1 MSHIKILEDNL
12 INKIAAGE
20 VIESPVSV
28 VKELIEN
35 AIDAK
40 AIKIYIE
47 IKKAGL
53 ELIKVEDNGIG
64 MGKNDALLCFKRH
77 ATSKIKSFED
87 LINVSSMGFRGE
99 ALASIAAVSKID
111 LKTSTKDVATFVK
124 MDAARMVS
132 ISEIARTKGTSFD
145 VKHLFFNVPVR
156 RKFQKTHSY
165 INSEIIKVATALAMS
180 HPEIEMK
187 LVIDDK
193 ALFLAPSFLDEKKEA
208 FKKRVKNLLS
218 KEFSKASYI
227 VDYSINNIK
236 IFGLIGSPN
245 ASKKTR
251 SNQYL
256 IINNRVVVSNLIA
269 KFIKQAY
276 ATRISEDD
284 FPIFAIGLDIPTSF
298 IDVNVHPQKKE
309 IRFREYQFIKES
321 IKKAIDLAFEKDFLE
336 KKDGRSKK
344 AIIDSNLNFT
354 KMDIPQEIEIE
365 KVNIFQKFER
375 QMLFDKF
382 FDIQNIMDEFLQI
395 DNFIFFE
402 SKYLKNVIDDIED
415 EKMVIIDLS
424 AVFAKDLFEK
434 MKNRKNPS
442 KSQKLL
448 VPINITLSPSDSA
461 FVEENIKSFL
471 DLGFDLH
478 RIGKDQ
484 IVIDAIDEILVRED
498 INDLFFVILED
509 VKQYNKSDKVD
520 ALYEKKLAKKI
531 NLFAKN
537 KSFSTQEAIN
547 LLNLFINNKMSYF
560 DPLGNKILIKV
571 SKDQIDK
578 QFFKK

>member
-20 VIESPVSV
+20 VIESPTSV

-53 ELIKVEDNGIG
+53 ELIKVEDNGTG
-64 MGKNDALLCFKRH
+64 MSKNDALLCFKRH

-124 MDAARMVS
+124 MDAAKMVS

-156 RKFQKTHSY
+156 RKFLKTHSS
-165 INSEIIKVATALAMS
+165 INSEIIKVVTALAMS

-193 ALFLAPSFLDEKKEA
+193 EQFLTPSFLDEKKEA

-284 FPIFAIGLDIPTSF
+284 FPIFAIGLD
-298 IDVNVHPQKKE
+298 
-309 IRFREYQFIKES
+309 
-321 IKKAIDLAFEKDFLE
+321 
-336 KKDGRSKK
+336 
-344 AIIDSNLNFT
+344 
-354 KMDIPQEIEIE
+354 
-365 KVNIFQKFER
+365 
-375 QMLFDKF
+375 
-382 FDIQNIMDEFLQI
+382 
-395 DNFIFFE
+395 
-402 SKYLKNVIDDIED
+402 
-415 EKMVIIDLS
+415 
-424 AVFAKDLFEK
+424 
-434 MKNRKNPS
+434 
-442 KSQKLL
+442 
-448 VPINITLSPSDSA
+448 
-461 FVEENIKSFL
+461 
-471 DLGFDLH
+471 
-478 RIGKDQ
+478 
-484 IVIDAIDEILVRED
+484 
-498 INDLFFVILED
+498 
-509 VKQYNKSDKVD
+509 
-520 ALYEKKLAKKI
+520 
-531 NLFAKN
+531 
-537 KSFSTQEAIN
+537 
-547 LLNLFINNKMSYF
+547 
-560 DPLGNKILIKV
+560 
-571 SKDQIDK
+571 
-578 QFFKK
+578 